1 MSSGGCSPISDCDE
15 TPRALPRVTGSVL
28 KPLFKRAF
36 QGIIWLA
43 HRGLGIEGVS
53 LLLLVTPSS
62 FVVPI
67 LRRYG
72 AVIGEG
78 VEMLAPLIIH
88 NADPDYHNLVVGN
101 DCYFGRMVL
110 LDLKDR
116 IEVGDRVTISMRA
129 TLVTHIDVGS
139 SKVKKFIPPQQD
151 RIQIEDD
158 AYLGAGV
165 SVFHGVRIGQAAVV
179 GAGSIVRHDVAP
191 GCMVAGNPARETK
204 RFE

>member
-1 MSSGGCSPISDCDE
+1 M
-15 TPRALPRVTGSVL
+15 
-28 KPLFKRAF
+28 KPLFKLVF
-36 QGIIWLA
+36 QAIVWLA

-78 VEMLAPLIIH
+78 AEMLAPLIIH
-88 NADPDYHNLVVGN
+88 NAEGGYHNLVVGN
-101 DCYFGRMVL
+101 DCYFGRMTF

-116 IEVGDRVTISMRA
+116 IVVGDRVTVSMRA
-129 TLVTHIDVGS
+129 TLVTHIDVGA
-139 SKVKKFIPPQQD
+139 SKVKKHLPTQQGP
-151 RIQIEDD
+151 IEIGDD
-158 AYLGAGV
+158 AYLGAGA
-165 SVFHGVRIGQAAVV
+165 SVFHGVRIGPAAVV
-179 GAGSIVRHDVAP
+179 GAGSLVRHDVP
-191 GCMVAGNPARETK
+191 SGCMVAGNPARETR

>member
-1 MSSGGCSPISDCDE
+1 MI
-15 TPRALPRVTGSVL
+15 GSVL
-28 KPLFKRAF
+28 KPLFKFVFR
-36 QGIIWLA
+36 GILSLA
-43 HRGLGIEGVS
+43 HRGLGIEGVN
-53 LLLLVTPSS
+53 LLLLVAPSS

-78 VEMLAPLIIH
+78 AEILSPLIIH

-101 DCYFGRMVL
+101 DCYFGRMVF

-116 IEVGDRVTISMRA
+116 IVVGNRVTISMRA
-129 TLVTHIDVGS
+129 TLVTHIDVGA
-139 SKVKKFIPPQQD
+139 SKVKQFIPPQQD

-158 AYLGAGV
+158 AYLGASV
-165 SVFHGVRIGQAAVV
+165 SVFHGVKIGEAAVV
-179 GAGSIVRHDVAP
+179 GAGSIVRHDVP
-191 GCMVAGNPARETK
+191 SGCMVAGNPASETK